1 MTTQIQTL
9 IKQLT
14 KRGEPM
20 ADNSVSVQPLSH
32 WHQNATVQSGLL
44 LVAFAFI
51 GFVLIPDPAAWMT
64 LTIAGLAMGMM
75 LFVMTSG
82 FTLVFGLMDVLNFG
96 HGAFISFGAFV
107 GFSVMAMFPELI
119 AAGSFWTH
127 IGLFVLAMMG
137 AAVVVGLL
145 SWAFERLIIR
155 HVYGNHLMQILITTG
170 GMIVAE
176 EMIYVLWGHEERAW
190 LKPDSFQGS
199 FQFGDFV
206 FEKYRL
212 LAVIM
217 GVVLFILLRWVF
229 THTRLGLLI
238 RAGVENREIVK
249 SLGFNIEKL
258 FILVFIAGSALAGM
272 GGVMWGLYDEV
283 ITAHIGQNLMITVF
297 IVAIIGGLG
306 SIEGCFLAALMVGL
320 LTNYV
325 GFIFP
330 KLALVSTLI
339 LMVAVLLWRPKG
351 LVPVSKGDS

>member
-1 MTTQIQTL
+1 MTSQIQTL
-9 IKQLT
+9 FNRFRK
-14 KRGEPM
+14 EPTAM
-20 ADNSVSVQPLSH
+20 TNANSPVQNYDH
-32 WHQNATVQSGLL
+32 WVQKPAVQASGLL
-44 LVAFAFI
+44 IAFGVI
-51 GFVLIPDPAAWMT
+51 GFLFIRDPAAWMT

-107 GFSVMAMFPELI
+107 GFSVMTFWPELI
-119 AAGSFWTH
+119 QAGSFWTH
-127 IGLFVLAMMG
+127 IGLFVLAMLI
-137 AAVVVGLL
+137 AAIVVGLL
-145 SWAFERLIIR
+145 SWFFERVIIR

-176 EMIYVLWGHEERAW
+176 ELIYVIWGHEERAW
-190 LKPDSFQGS
+190 LKPDSFMGS

-217 GVVLFILLRWVF
+217 GLFLFLGLRWVF
-229 THTRLGLLI
+229 SRTRLGLLI
-238 RAGVENREIVK
+238 RAGVENREMVK
-249 SLGFNIEKL
+249 SLGFDIEKL
-258 FILVFIAGSALAGM
+258 FILVFIAGSALAGI

-283 ITAHIGQNLMITVF
+283 ITAQLGQNLMITVF

-351 LVPVSKGDS
+351 LVPVSKGDA